1 MKIRHYLL
9 IALFL
14 IPSLSRAQGIN
25 IELQDAKLPDIIQL
39 FMKSIFKAEYVLSPD
54 IKTEQKTMTVSL
66 KNKTPQQAKAFF
78 VQILKDYKIQLENRD
93 GIIFINK
100 VTKESPMFKQLE
112 PVQQPIQQS
121 QTTPPETTSDQIA
134 TVDLTQDQTL
144 PEAQTPPVDLSDLI
158 KLINDDKISFYEPR
172 NTSPENIQQLLKFAG
187 IDAQIINGK
196 LLFKIPP
203 DKEEYITNLI
213 ADFDH
218 TKPDL
223 VIKASLYEYT
233 KRDNKQNAVEAVLNL
248 LKDTLTV
255 TLPSVNIASATRLA
269 INTTEVPLLFK
280 VLNTNENFKVLS
292 SPTIRATDNKQSSI
306 NIGASVPVLNQIV
319 TNATGQIQ
327 QSVQYRESGITLQ
340 VTPKIRKENIELD
353 IMQNVSDFTLTTT
366 GVNQSPTLIQR
377 RLETT
382 LNCKDGDLILLGG
395 LEQQRDEKGRTSFL
409 GIPTGNRA
417 SKENT
422 DLLLVLHVTK
432 I

>member
-1 MKIRHYLL
+1 MKTKHFLL
-9 IALFL
+9 IVLFML
-14 IPSLSRAQGIN
+14 PSFTRAAGIN

-39 FMKSIFKAEYVLSPD
+39 FMKSIFKAEYILSPE
-54 IKTEQKTMTVSL
+54 IKGESKTMTVSL
-66 KNKTPQQAKAFF
+66 KNKTPDQAKSLFI
-78 VQILKDYKIQLENRD
+78 QILKDYKVRLDTQAGVYFIRKDEQLAP
-93 GIIFINK
+93 
-100 VTKESPMFKQLE
+100 TFKPVE
-112 PVQQPIQQS
+112 PVQAPQQV
-121 QTTPPETTSDQIA
+121 Q
-134 TVDLTQDQTL
+134 TVDLTHEQVL
-144 PEAQTPPVDLSDLI
+144 PEATDPPVDLSDLI
-158 KLINDDKISFYEPR
+158 KHIDDTQITFYEPK
-172 NTSPENIQQLLKFAG
+172 NINPENIQQLLKFAG
-187 IDAQIINGK
+187 IDAQLINGK
-196 LLFKIPP
+196 LLFKVPP
-203 DKEEYITNLI
+203 DKQDYISNLI

-248 LKDTLTV
+248 LKDTLTI
-255 TLPSVNIASATRLA
+255 TLPSVTIASATRLA
-269 INTTEVPLLFK
+269 INSTEVPLLFK

-292 SPTIRATDNKQSSI
+292 SPTIRATDNKQSMI

-319 TNATGQIQ
+319 TNATGQTQ

-340 VTPKIRKENIELD
+340 VTPKIRRENIELD

-377 RLETT
+377 KLETT

-395 LEQQRDEKGRTSFL
+395 LEQQRDEKGRTSLL
-409 GIPTGNRA
+409 GLPTGNRA

>member
-14 IPSLSRAQGIN
+14 IPSLSRAAGIN

-54 IKTEQKTMTVSL
+54 IKSEQKTMTVSL
-66 KNKTPQQAKAFF
+66 KNKTPEQAKSFF
-78 VQILKDYKIQLENRD
+78 ITVLQDYKIHIENKGGIFFIKKDVANSPVFKPVEAPEQQAQSQPQLESN
-93 GIIFINK
+93 
-100 VTKESPMFKQLE
+100 T
-112 PVQQPIQQS
+112 
-121 QTTPPETTSDQIA
+121 DQIKA
-134 TVDLTQDQTL
+134 IDLTHEQTL
-144 PEAQTPPVDLSDLI
+144 PEPESPPVDLTDLV
-158 KLINDDKISFYEPR
+158 KLINDDKISFYEPK
-172 NTSPENIQQLLKFAG
+172 NTSPESIQQLLTFAG
-187 IDAQIINGK
+187 IHAQLINGK

-233 KRDNKQNAVEAVLNL
+233 KRDNKQNAVEAVLNI
-248 LKDTLTV
+248 LKDTLTI
-255 TLPSVNIASATRLA
+255 TLPTVNIASATRLA
-269 INTTEVPLLFK
+269 INAKDVPLLFK
-280 VLNTNENFKVLS
+280 VLNTQENFKVLS
-292 SPTIRATDNKQSSI
+292 SPTIRATDDKQASI

-327 QSVQYRESGITLQ
+327 QSVQYRDSGITLQ
-340 VTPKIRKENIELD
+340 VTPKIRRENIELN

-395 LEQQRDEKGRTSFL
+395 LEQSRDEKGRSSFL
-409 GIPTGNRA
+409 GLPTGNRA

>member
-9 IALFL
+9 ISLFL
-14 IPSLSRAQGIN
+14 IPSLSRAAGIN

-39 FMKSIFKAEYVLSPD
+39 FMKSIFKAEYVLSPELKSET
-54 IKTEQKTMTVSL
+54 KTLTLSL
-66 KNKTPQQAKAFF
+66 KDKTPDQAKSLFI
-78 VQILKDYKIQLENRD
+78 QILKDYQIHLENQSGVYFVKKD
-93 GIIFINK
+93 
-100 VTKESPMFKQLE
+100 TKQQSPVFQTI
-112 PVQQPIQQS
+112 QQP
-121 QTTPPETTSDQIA
+121 ETIPDQIKP
-134 TVDLTQDQTL
+134 VDLTHEQTL
-144 PEAQTPPVDLSDLI
+144 PEPETPPVDLTDLV
-158 KLINDDKISFYEPR
+158 KLINDDKISFYEPK
-172 NTSPENIQQLLKFAG
+172 NTSPESIQQLLKFAG
-187 IDAQIINGK
+187 IDAQLINGK

-233 KRDNKQNAVEAVLNL
+233 KRDNKQNAVEAVLNI
-248 LKDTLTV
+248 LKDTLTI
-255 TLPSVNIASATRLA
+255 TLPTVNISSATRLA
-269 INTTEVPLLFK
+269 INAKDVPLLFK
-280 VLNTNENFKVLS
+280 VLNTQENFKVLS
-292 SPTIRATDNKQSSI
+292 SPTIRATDDKQASI

-327 QSVQYRESGITLQ
+327 QSVQYRDSGITLQ
-340 VTPKIRKENIELD
+340 VTPKIRRENIELN

-395 LEQQRDEKGRTSFL
+395 LEQSRDEKGRSSFL

>member
-14 IPSLSRAQGIN
+14 NPSLSRAAGIN

-39 FMKSIFKAEYVLSPD
+39 FMKSIFKSEYVLTPELKGET
-54 IKTEQKTMTVSL
+54 KTLTLSL
-66 KNKTPQQAKAFF
+66 KDKTPEQAKSLFI
-78 VQILKDYKIQLENRD
+78 QILKDYQVHLENQNGVYFVKKD
-93 GIIFINK
+93 TKTPNPIFH
-100 VTKESPMFKQLE
+100 
-112 PVQQPIQQS
+112 PVEQP
-121 QTTPPETTSDQIA
+121 QTTTDQIKP
-134 TVDLTQDQTL
+134 VDLTHEQTL
-144 PEAQTPPVDLSDLI
+144 PEPDSPPVDLSDLV
-158 KLINDDKISFYEPR
+158 KLINDDKISFYEPK
-172 NTSPENIQQLLKFAG
+172 NTSPEAIQQLLKFAG
-187 IDAQIINGK
+187 IDAQLINGK

-233 KRDNKQNAVEAVLNL
+233 KRDNKQNAVEAVLNI
-248 LKDTLTV
+248 LKDTLTI
-255 TLPSVNIASATRLA
+255 TLPTVNIASATRLA
-269 INTTEVPLLFK
+269 INAKDVPLLFK
-280 VLNTNENFKVLS
+280 VLNTQENFKVLS
-292 SPTIRATDNKQSSI
+292 SPTIRATDDKQASI

-327 QSVQYRESGITLQ
+327 QSVQYRDSGITLQ
-340 VTPKIRKENIELD
+340 VTPKIRRENIELN

-395 LEQQRDEKGRTSFL
+395 LEQSRDEKGRSSFL